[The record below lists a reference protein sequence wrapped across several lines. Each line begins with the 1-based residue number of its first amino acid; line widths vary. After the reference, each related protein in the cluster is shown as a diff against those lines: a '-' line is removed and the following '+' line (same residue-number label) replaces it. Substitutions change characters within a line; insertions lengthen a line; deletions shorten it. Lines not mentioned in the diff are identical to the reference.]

1 MNVVEIKFVTNV
13 QNAKKSITIVKP
25 IKEVLGILANTDSYD
40 LVIEVAS
47 SKGSKIVVT
56 QTTSG
61 GETKV
66 SDFNDH
72 IECGE
77 LVTVTIRKL

>member
-13 QNAKKSITIVKP
+13 QNKQKSITVIKP
-25 IKEVLGILANTDSYD
+25 IREILGMLEDIDSHN

-47 SKGSKIVVT
+47 AKGSKAVVT

-66 SDFNDH
+66 SDFSDH